1 MLIYNRIVVYIILE
15 VRRNLEVMGIRN
27 IDELCEELKVKRASA
42 LAGGG
47 EKAIAKQKEKGK
59 GTARERVLR
68 FLDPGSFVEIDEFVT
83 HRCTNFGLEATK
95 PLGDGVI
102 TGWGTVDGRKVF
114 VFSQD
119 FTVLGGSLGEKHA
132 DKICKIQDMAM
143 EMGYPVIGINDSGG
157 ARIQEAVDS
166 LNGYGKIFFRNTIS
180 SGVIPQISVIMGPTA
195 GGAVYS
201 PALTDFVF
209 MVEGSGIMHITGP
222 AVIKAVTG
230 EEVTSEE
237 LGGANTHN
245 MKSGN
250 AHFKAKTEDECFAQV
265 RKLLSYL
272 PSNNLG
278 DAPMA
283 NTADS
288 VDRADLKLREIVP
301 TNPNK
306 SYDVHDVLTR
316 VLDDGIFTEVQPDW
330 AKNIITGYGR
340 VGGRPIGI
348 IANQAKVMAGCLDID
363 ASDKASRFIRH
374 CDAFNLPIV
383 TFVDVPGYLPGVT
396 QETGGIIRH
405 GAKMLYAYSET
416 TTPLITIILRKAY
429 GGAYLAMSSKALG
442 ADLVMAWPQSEIA
455 VMGAEGAANIVF
467 KKEIDAS
474 ADPSATRLEKIEE
487 YRQAFATPY
496 VAAERGFV
504 DRVIMPEE
512 TRKELW
518 LALCGT
524 ESKKVDR
531 PMRKHGV
538 IPH

>member
-1 MLIYNRIVVYIILE
+1 
-15 VRRNLEVMGIRN
+15 MGIRS
-27 IDELCEELKVKRASA
+27 IDELCEELKSKRVSA

-47 EKAIAKQKEKGK
+47 EKAVAKQKEKGK
-59 GTARERVLR
+59 GTARERVAQL
-68 FLDPGSFVEIDEFVT
+68 LDPGSFVEIDEFVT
-83 HRCTNFGLEATK
+83 HRCTNFGLEKNK
-95 PLGDGVI
+95 PLGDGVV

-132 DKICKIQDMAM
+132 DKICKVMDMAM
-143 EMGYPVIGINDSGG
+143 EMGCPVIGINDSGG

-209 MVEGSGIMHITGP
+209 MVEKTGIMHITGP

-230 EEVTSEE
+230 EEVSSEE
-237 LGGANTHN
+237 LGGARTHN
-245 MKSGN
+245 TKSGN
-250 AHFKAKTEDECFAQV
+250 AHFSAKSEQECFEQV
-265 RKLLSYL
+265 RKVLSYL
-272 PSNNLG
+272 PSNNL
-278 DAPMA
+278 DNAPA
-283 NTADS
+283 AETRDS
-288 VDRADLKLREIVP
+288 VDRMDLALREIVP

-306 SYDVHDVLTR
+306 SYDVHDVLAK
-316 VLDDGIFTEVQPDW
+316 VLDDGVFTEVQPDW
-330 AKNIITGYGR
+330 AKNILTGYGR
-340 VGGRPIGI
+340 VGGRSVGI

-396 QETGGIIRH
+396 QEHNGIIRH
-405 GAKMLYAYSET
+405 GAKLLYAYSEAT
-416 TTPLITIILRKAY
+416 VPLVTVILRKAY
-429 GGAYLAMSSKALG
+429 GGAYLAMSSKAMG
-442 ADLVMAWPQSEIA
+442 ADLVMAWPQAEIA

-467 KKEIDAS
+467 KKEIDAA
-474 ADPSATRLEKIEE
+474 ADPAATRLEKIEE
-487 YRQAFATPY
+487 YREAFATPY

-518 LALCGT
+518 LALNGI
-524 ESKKVDR
+524 ESKRVGR
-531 PMRKHGV
+531 PSKKHGV

>member
-1 MLIYNRIVVYIILE
+1 
-15 VRRNLEVMGIRN
+15 MGIRS
-27 IDELCEELKVKRASA
+27 IDELCEELKSKRASA
-42 LAGGG
+42 LTGGG
-47 EKAIAKQKEKGK
+47 EKAVAKQREKGK
-59 GTARERVLR
+59 GTARERVSKL
-68 FLDPGSFVEIDEFVT
+68 LDPGSFVEIDEFVT
-83 HRCTNFGLEATK
+83 HRCTNFGLEKTK
-95 PLGDGVI
+95 PLGDGVV
-102 TGWGTVDGRKVF
+102 TGWGTIGGRRAF

-119 FTVLGGSLGEKHA
+119 FTILGGSLGEKHA
-132 DKICKIQDMAM
+132 DKICKMQDMAM
-143 EMGYPVIGINDSGG
+143 EMGCPVIGINDSGG

-166 LNGYGKIFFRNTIS
+166 LNGYGKIFFRNTLA
-180 SGVIPQISVIMGPTA
+180 SGVVPQISIIMGPTA

-245 MKSGN
+245 TKSGN
-250 AHFKAKTEDECFAQV
+250 AHFRARTEDECFEQV

-272 PSNNLG
+272 PSNNLD
-278 DAPMA
+278 DAPMTD
-283 NTADS
+283 TADS
-288 VDRADLKLREIVP
+288 VERMDLKLREIVP

-306 SYDVHDVLTR
+306 SYNVHDVLTR
-316 VLDDGIFTEVQPDW
+316 VLDDGIFTEVQADW
-330 AKNIITGYGR
+330 AKNIVTGYGR

-348 IANQAKVMAGCLDID
+348 IANQAKIMAGCLDID
-363 ASDKASRFIRH
+363 ASDKASRFVRH

-396 QETGGIIRH
+396 QELGGIIRH
-405 GAKMLYAYSET
+405 GAKLLYAYSEA

-442 ADLVMAWPQSEIA
+442 ADLVMAWPQAEIA

-467 KKEIDAS
+467 KRDIDAS
-474 ADPSATRLEKIEE
+474 ADPGATRLEKIEE
-487 YRQAFATPY
+487 YREAFATPY

-518 LALCGT
+518 LALCGM
-524 ESKKVDR
+524 ESKKVAR
-531 PMRKHGV
+531 PSRKHGV

>member
-1 MLIYNRIVVYIILE
+1 
-15 VRRNLEVMGIRN
+15 MGSRN
-27 IDELCEELKVKRASA
+27 IEELCEELKAKRASA

-47 EKAIAKQKEKGK
+47 EKAVAKQKEKGK
-59 GTARERVLR
+59 GTARERISQL
-68 FLDPGSFVEIDEFVT
+68 LDPGTFVEIDELVT
-83 HRCTNFGLEATK
+83 HRCTNFGIEKTK
-95 PLGDGVI
+95 PLGDGVV
-102 TGWGTVDGRKVF
+102 TGWGTIDGRKVF

-132 DKICKIQDMAM
+132 DKICKIMDMAVQ
-143 EMGYPVIGINDSGG
+143 MGCPVVGINDSGG

-166 LNGYGKIFFRNTIS
+166 LNGYGKIFFRNTLS

-209 MVEGSGIMHITGP
+209 MVEGTGVMHITGP

-237 LGGANTHN
+237 LGGAKTHN
-245 MKSGN
+245 TRSGN
-250 AHFKAKTEDECFAQV
+250 AHFTAKTEEECFAQV
-265 RKLLSYL
+265 RKVLSYL
-272 PSNNLG
+272 PSNNLDNAPTTETG
-278 DAPMA
+278 DNVERMDAE
-283 NTADS
+283 
-288 VDRADLKLREIVP
+288 LREIVP

-306 SYDVHDVLTR
+306 SYDVHDILVH
-316 VLDDGIFTEVQPDW
+316 VLDDGVFTEVQAGW
-330 AKNIITGYGR
+330 AQNILTGYGR
-340 VGGRPIGI
+340 VGGRSVGI

-383 TFVDVPGYLPGVT
+383 TFVDVPGYLPGVA
-396 QETGGIIRH
+396 QEHNGIIRH
-405 GAKMLYAYSET
+405 GAKLLYAYSEASV
-416 TTPLITIILRKAY
+416 PLITVILRKAY

-442 ADLVMAWPQSEIA
+442 ADLVLAWPQSEIA

-467 KKEIDAS
+467 KKEIDAA
-474 ADPSATRLEKIEE
+474 ADPGATRLEKIDE
-487 YRQAFATPY
+487 YRNAFATPY
-496 VAAERGFV
+496 VAAERGLV
-504 DRVIMPEE
+504 DRVILPEE

-518 LALCGT
+518 LALCGMD
-524 ESKKVDR
+524 SKRVGR
-531 PMRKHGV
+531 PNKKHGV